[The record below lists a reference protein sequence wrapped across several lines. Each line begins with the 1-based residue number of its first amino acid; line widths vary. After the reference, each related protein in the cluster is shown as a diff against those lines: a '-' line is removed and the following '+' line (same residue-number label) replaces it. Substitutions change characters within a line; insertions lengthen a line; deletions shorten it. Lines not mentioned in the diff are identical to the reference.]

1 MKQFIYTFLAIYTF
15 GVVSAQTPQ
24 QLEHL
29 DKAYQKALNEWHVPG
44 MAVAII
50 KDDKIVFS
58 KGYGYANIEKGTKV
72 DANTLFAV
80 ASNSKAFTSTAIMQ
94 LVEQGKLNIHDK
106 VINHIPYYKLYND
119 YTTNNMTIE
128 DLLSHRNG
136 LKTFSGD
143 VLWQGSDLS
152 TKELISAQQ
161 YLKPITPFRTR
172 FGYSNIS
179 YITAGEIIK
188 KVTDTTWA
196 NYVSTH
202 FLKPLGMNRTLTS
215 VKQLANAT
223 NYATPYFYENGKN
236 HPLVWVNWDNMAAAG
251 ALISSVNDFSKWLI
265 LNINKGTLNNK
276 TYFSEASF
284 NALTTPKISFPVA
297 DNPEGKHF
305 SAAGMGW
312 FLNDYHG
319 YKVVGHSGGYDGMI
333 SKSSFVPEQKLGV
346 VILSNSLNMAPIA
359 LINKTLDVLLA
370 DKLDGKDW
378 SAAMLKNAKKGDS
391 IRLARDAK
399 NDKLRKK
406 LGKKHLEL
414 KAYTG
419 KYKDQKYGTVTV
431 SERSKN
437 LYFTMD
443 RTPIFK
449 AELFHWNHHIFTF
462 RFDKKVTSLPE
473 GKLWFDLD
481 KNGNVTKLHI
491 DVPNGDFF
499 FDEFDFIKVND
510 GN

>member
-1 MKQFIYTFLAIYTF
+1 MKNAFFSLLALCCFTLCL
-15 GVVSAQTPQ
+15 AQTKE

-29 DKAYQKALNEWHVPG
+29 DSAYQKALNEWHVPG

-50 KDDKIVFS
+50 KEDKIVFS
-58 KGYGYANIEKGTKV
+58 KGYGYADIEKGTKV

-80 ASNSKAFTSTAIMQ
+80 ASNSKAFTSTTILK
-94 LVEQGKLNIHDK
+94 LVEQGKVNLHDK
-106 VINHIPYYKLYND
+106 VITHLPYYKLYDD

-152 TKELISAQQ
+152 AKELITAQQ
-161 YLKPITPFRTR
+161 YLKPVAPFRTQ

-202 FLKPLGMNRTLTS
+202 FLKPLGMSRTLTS
-215 VKQLANAT
+215 TKQLSNAT

-236 HPLVWVNWDNMAAAG
+236 HPLIWVNWDNMAAAG
-251 ALISSVNDFSKWLI
+251 ALISSVNDFSKWII

-276 TYFSEASF
+276 TYFSEDSF
-284 NALTTPKISFPVA
+284 NALTTPKINFAVK

-305 SAAGMGW
+305 NAGGMGW

-319 YKVVGHSGGYDGMI
+319 YKVIGHSGGYDGMI
-333 SKSSFVPEQKLGV
+333 SKSSYVPEKKLGV
-346 VILSNSLNMAPIA
+346 VILSNSLNSAPIA
-359 LINKTLDVLLA
+359 LVNKTFDVLLGNE
-370 DKLDGKDW
+370 LNGKDW
-378 SAAMLKNAKKGDS
+378 SNLMLKNSKKGDS
-391 IRLARDAK
+391 IRVARDTK
-399 NDKLRKK
+399 NAKLRKK

-419 KYKDQKYGTVTV
+419 KYKDPKYGTLTV
-431 SERSKN
+431 SLRGKN
-437 LYFTMD
+437 LYFTLD
-443 RTPIFK
+443 RTSIFK
-449 AELFHWNHHIFTF
+449 AELAHWNHHIFTF
-462 RFDKKVTSLPE
+462 RFDKKASSLPE

-481 KNGNVTKLHI
+481 KNGKVVKLNI

-499 FDEFDFIKVND
+499 FNEFDFVKID
-510 GN
+510 GTN